1 MTFSALPST
10 TPPTGAP
17 FARHLRSRARALLA
31 VVGGSFLVVA
41 TASACTEKE
50 TPDLPPPGM
59 AGAPSSLGQHG
70 SVGSAPT
77 QPPSHQKLPGA
88 AAAPHGQVAG
98 AASQPATP
106 NFPTIVPGSGGA
118 PAPQGAV
125 AEPTHA
131 GVVTESMDAA
141 DYTYMKIKKDNGKEE
156 WAATTRT
163 AVKVGDR
170 VVISESLVMHDFQS
184 KSLGRTFKR
193 IIFGTRK

>member
-1 MTFSALPST
+1 MTVSSSL
-10 TPPTGAP
+10 
-17 FARHLRSRARALLA
+17 FARLCALSSPVAKRGLA
-31 VVGGSFLVVA
+31 SVGGLLLVA
-41 TASACTEKE
+41 TAAMGCTEKE

-70 SVGSAPT
+70 SVAPAPT
-77 QPPSHQKLPGA
+77 QPPSHQQLPGA
-88 AAAPHGQVAG
+88 ASAPHGQVAG

-106 NFPTIVPGSGGA
+106 NFPTIVPGSGA
-118 PAPQGAV
+118 PPPQGAV

-141 DYTYMKIKKDNGKEE
+141 DYTYMKIKKDDGKEE

-184 KSLGRTFKR
+184 KSLGRTFPR